1 MLIAKSLLFLLI
13 LSAVSALL
21 IYISMRQDSKR
32 DSRSDWDIIGS
43 EFIIFRTEAGCDDG
57 NETVVIR
64 GRV

>member
-21 IYISMRQDSKR
+21 ICISRRQDSKR
-32 DSRSDWDIIGS
+32 DSRSDWDIVSS
-43 EFIIFRTEAGCDDG
+43 EFIIFRIEAGCDDG
-57 NETVVIR
+57 NETVVIG